1 MPRGK
6 RVEWTTPQDLFAEG
20 DDDRY
25 ERAHK
30 NRAGVLK
37 AGDREAGIA

>member
-25 ERAHK
+25 ERAH
-30 NRAGVLK
+30 NRARVLK